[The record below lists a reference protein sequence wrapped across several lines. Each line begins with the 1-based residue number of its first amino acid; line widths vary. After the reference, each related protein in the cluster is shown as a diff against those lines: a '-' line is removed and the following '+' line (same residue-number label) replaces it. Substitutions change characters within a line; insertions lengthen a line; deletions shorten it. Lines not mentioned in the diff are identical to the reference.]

1 MSTDRA
7 LNTESTLGT
16 ARTMGTD
23 RGINFKYSFLQAS
36 YWLLL
41 QATFPFLI
49 MIYQSYGFSNMTIG
63 MIATGIAAGCAI
75 GQPLYGIV
83 CDKFQSVKKVVIPMI
98 ILGCAVLMFLPFG
111 EGKALLTGIIVV
123 TVNICFSDLI
133 PVFDG
138 WGARLKADGHK
149 LNYGFCR
156 SFGSLFYAIGGLCGI
171 VYDAAGLWLI
181 YPVMIVLSL
190 FMIVSV
196 GTLPDPVTASEK
208 KPKLLSMFKVLVKS
222 RRYVSLLVVTF
233 LCYIANN
240 CFFVYYPLFLQEMG
254 GGSGPYGV
262 ALFVMNVCE
271 VPVMLLSKKYLK
283 KIKAHHLLMISFAFQ
298 GIRYLLVSV
307 APNVGFG
314 IGANVIHGLCF
325 GLMYVAWVEYL
336 PKFLDKE
343 ILISAQTIMTAVGI
357 GGGTVGATVAG
368 IMTSTIGIRNMYHI
382 IGIFPA
388 AALVIFVITY
398 NAFKKDP
405 ILKMSSEE
413 K

>member
-1 MSTDRA
+1 
-7 LNTESTLGT
+7 
-16 ARTMGTD
+16 MGKD
-23 RGINFKYSFLQAS
+23 KKINFKYSLLQAS

-75 GQPLYGIV
+75 GQPLYGIA
-83 CDKFQSVKKVVIPMI
+83 CDKFQSVRKVVIPMI
-98 ILGCAVLMFLPFG
+98 ILGCIVLMFLPFG
-111 EGKALLTGIIVV
+111 NGKPLLTGIIVV
-123 TVNICFSDLI
+123 TVNVCFSDLI

-138 WGARLKADGHK
+138 WGARLKADGHP

-171 VYDAAGLWLI
+171 VYDAFSLKLI
-181 YPVMIVLSL
+181 YPVMIVLTL
-190 FMIVSV
+190 FMFFSV
-196 GTLPDPVTASEK
+196 GTLPDPAIVSEQ
-208 KPKLLSMFKVLVKS
+208 KPKILNMLKVLVKS
-222 RRYVSLLVVTF
+222 RRYVVLLVVSF
-233 LCYIANN
+233 FCYIANN
-240 CFFVYYPLFLQEMG
+240 CFFIYYPLFLQEMG
-254 GGSGPYGV
+254 GGSGPYGI

-271 VPVMLLSKKYLK
+271 VPVMLLSKKYVK

-298 GIRYLLVSV
+298 GIRYFMVSL

-325 GLMYVAWVEYL
+325 GLMYVALVEYL
-336 PKFLDKE
+336 PTFLDKE
-343 ILISAQTIMTAVGI
+343 ILISAQTILTAVGI
-357 GGGTVGATVAG
+357 GGGTVGATLAG

-382 IGIFPA
+382 IGALPLVG
-388 AALVIFVITY
+388 LVIFAITF
-398 NAFKKDP
+398 NLFKNDP
-405 ILKMSSEE
+405 ILKMNPE